1 MKCPS
6 CGREISSYKSCPYC
20 GADAGQAESTQNTA
34 PAPVQK
40 PVQPQ
45 SREPQRHSQPIQPPS
60 QEPQKPS
67 QPVQTPSWEPQKTGQ
82 PVQPPSWEPQKL
94 SQPVQP
100 PPYQPQPSNA
110 PSAVP
115 YPYILPPRKKGG
127 YLKVGLIVLGVFAG
141 LAIIAGLFGR
151 QDAETSGSPESMP
164 PQSVSSEASV
174 SSETPSSSSEKEL
187 PDPSTA
193 KNVSY
198 IDLYQKPDD
207 YKGQFVR
214 IAGKIDSSGKNILG
228 VHYITIEEGLDG
240 NVTGKVYINMAGD
253 PSLACSDG
261 DYVVVVGTVG
271 TYTIGTLTID
281 DGILETVGSEAES
294 KAMELNHFETRE
306 EYIASCESFSYK
318 DIARQPDS
326 FIGKR
331 AQFKGQVVQVQEG
344 YGDSVVMRV
353 DVTKGDYG
361 LWDDTIYVEYER
373 NAPDEPRV
381 LEDDIVI
388 LYGELN
394 GIKTYT
400 TVLGSSLSI
409 PQMKV
414 KYISL
419 QES

>member
-1 MKCPS
+1 M
-6 CGREISSYKSCPYC
+6 
-20 GADAGQAESTQNTA
+20 
-34 PAPVQK
+34 
-40 PVQPQ
+40 
-45 SREPQRHSQPIQPPS
+45 
-60 QEPQKPS
+60 
-67 QPVQTPSWEPQKTGQ
+67 
-82 PVQPPSWEPQKL
+82 
-94 SQPVQP
+94 
-100 PPYQPQPSNA
+100 
-110 PSAVP
+110 
-115 YPYILPPRKKGG
+115 
-127 YLKVGLIVLGVFAG
+127 IVLGVFAG

-151 QDAETSGSPESMP
+151 QDAETSGSPESTP
-164 PQSVSSEASV
+164 SQSVSSEASV

-187 PDPSTA
+187 LDPSTA

-207 YKGQFVR
+207 SKGQFVR

-228 VHYITIEEGLDG
+228 THYITIKEGLSDG
-240 NVTGKVYINMAGD
+240 LTDQLYINLYGE
-253 PSLACSDG
+253 PSLTYTDG
-261 DYVVVVGTVG
+261 DYIVVVGTVG
-271 TYTIGTLTID
+271 NTTIGTLDMD
-281 DGILETVGSEAES
+281 DCILEAVGLEAKS
-294 KAMELNHFETRE
+294 KAMELNHFETKE
-306 EYIASCESFSYK
+306 EYIASCESFAYK

-361 LWDDTIYVEYER
+361 LWDDTVYVEYER